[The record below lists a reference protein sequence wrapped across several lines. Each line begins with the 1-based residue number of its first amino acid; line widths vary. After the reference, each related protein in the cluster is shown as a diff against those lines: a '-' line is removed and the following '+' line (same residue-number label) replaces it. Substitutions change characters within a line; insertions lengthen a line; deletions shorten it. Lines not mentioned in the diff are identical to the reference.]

1 MMSWGNFKSVY
12 SDAEVF
18 IYEFNRPVDSLLQ
31 ALFEGPMEKQFS
43 EEHGPIFPTL
53 AMKDDRLLN
62 KEQIWGL
69 DANNEQAAFT
79 KAFLKK
85 NPIFQFSLG
94 GREYVISYNAE
105 FDAVNLFDR
114 SIDGRVINV
123 EYIDIYG
130 QTVAG
135 KLTKSPL
142 HNGVFWMI
150 WAQWFPNT
158 KVFD

>member
-1 MMSWGNFKSVY
+1 
-12 SDAEVF
+12 
-18 IYEFNRPVDSLLQ
+18 
-31 ALFEGPMEKQFS
+31 
-43 EEHGPIFPTL
+43 
-53 AMKDDRLLN
+53 
-62 KEQIWGL
+62 L

-150 WAQWFPNT
+150 WAEWFPNT